1 MYMHMCTYSMLV
13 CMCTYSMLVFGDGRH
28 IKLCDFGTARDLSV
42 TVDMTKSIGTIR
54 YMAPEMLRGGFITGH
69 YYHCN

>member
-1 MYMHMCTYSMLV
+1 
-13 CMCTYSMLVFGDGRH
+13 MLVFGDGRH

-69 YYHCN
+69 Y